1 MYTLLSQMNLE
12 TTKYITALPNSGYP
26 HNVGNRMLFM
36 NDNKKYFADK
46 ICDIANLGVDIVG
59 GCCGTTPEY
68 IKKISDKLEV
78 TREKVF
84 YNSEDNISVKKKRIK
99 NNAFY
104 KDKTNGEKLIA
115 VDLVLMITNL
125 WKQHTALKK
134 VVLMSLHFQTH
145 HRVGQEQT
153 QFLWQKK
160 YKEKQEFV

>member
-1 MYTLLSQMNLE
+1 MNLE

-84 YNSEDNISVKKKRIK
+84 YNSEDNISVKKKHIK

-115 VDLVLMITNL
+115 VELAPPLGSDDNKLMEAAHSLKESGVDVLTL
-125 WKQHTALKK
+125 
-134 VVLMSLHFQTH
+134 
-145 HRVGQEQT
+145 QEQT
-153 QFLWQKK
+153 
-160 YKEKQEFV
+160 